1 MEENAEAVV
10 FLERELHDT
19 VERVIGRQRTY
30 DPETR
35 RANEQAIACVE
46 KLRAMHDTAR
56 LLGGK
61 SLESFTR
68 SIATIDGFGAE
79 LCRDTCALSLCWQ
92 GAGLY
97 GGFIFHWEA
106 REWSIHT

>member
-1 MEENAEAVV
+1 MEAIVETQPE
-10 FLERELHDT
+10 ERELRQT
-19 VERVIGRQRTY
+19 VRRVINRQQTY
-30 DPETR
+30 NPETGR
-35 RANEQAIACVE
+35 LSEQAIACVE

-61 SLESFTR
+61 SLESFAR
-68 SIATIDGFGAE
+68 SIATIDRFEAE

-92 GAGLY
+92 GAGFY